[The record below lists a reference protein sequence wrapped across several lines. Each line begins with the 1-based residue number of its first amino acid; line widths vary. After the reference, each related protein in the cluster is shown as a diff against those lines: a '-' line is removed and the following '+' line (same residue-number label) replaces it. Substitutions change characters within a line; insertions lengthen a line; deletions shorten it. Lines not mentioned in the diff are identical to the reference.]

1 MIDIHT
7 KNNKLVL
14 AHRNISTTRWIR
26 PFRKFE
32 SFQNVLTRFVKMLEK
47 NSQAII
53 TLHLES
59 HTNNISARTIPGIL
73 ETSGAVHYLYTDADD
88 WKTIGEMIESDKR
101 LVVFSNRR
109 RDKPFIHS
117 SATMETNYDLSK
129 SNRNNLRRDRSMNAP
144 IFIMNHFYSFT
155 WFKRYSRIN
164 SRENLDDR
172 VNEITKK
179 YHKRPNF
186 IALDYVHKGDG
197 LEIVRKANER

>member
-1 MIDIHT
+1 MDKNYSDVTWLCAHNAYANKREGWIYAQQKLTLEQQFDAGVRSFMIDIHT

-88 WKTIGEMIESDKR
+88 WKTIG
-101 LVVFSNRR
+101 
-109 RDKPFIHS
+109 PF
-117 SATMETNYDLSK
+117 
-129 SNRNNLRRDRSMNAP
+129 
-144 IFIMNHFYSFT
+144 
-155 WFKRYSRIN
+155 
-164 SRENLDDR
+164 
-172 VNEITKK
+172 
-179 YHKRPNF
+179 
-186 IALDYVHKGDG
+186 
-197 LEIVRKANER
+197 